1 MSLKQVVAA
10 IAVAAA
16 VCVPVAVT
24 VPSVSAAPISH
35 CTTHSG
41 TIVAVDFQ
49 HWGGPIVRGCG
60 TGQRN
65 GYELLHAAGFTTA
78 GDQHDGPAFI
88 CRLGNSAFHGGRQ
101 YPTPNQQNCVLTPP
115 SSAYWS
121 LWLAPAGQNHWTYT
135 QLGAMGTV
143 AKPGEVELWSFGGTN
158 IAGTRGSGVPQF
170 SPDKLRE
177 HTPPPA
183 AATHTGTTT
192 HPTTSPTRITSPA
205 AHTTTTNP
213 SPPPATRGSST
224 PHPHH
229 QRVARPSPPHPAA
242 TSHLTHHR
250 HTSAAPAPPT
260 ATTTSTSTSTTPHL
274 VDARSTKQP
283 TSSSSAG
290 PLVIGI
296 GLVLVL
302 CAGAAWTIWQ
312 RRRYE

>member
-49 HWGGPIVRGCG
+49 HWGGPIVRGCA

-143 AKPGEVELWSFGGTN
+143 AKPGEVELWSFGATN

-183 AATHTGTTT
+183 SATHTSTTT
-192 HPTTSPTRITSPA
+192 HPTTSPTRTSPA

-250 HTSAAPAPPT
+250 HTSAAPAPTT